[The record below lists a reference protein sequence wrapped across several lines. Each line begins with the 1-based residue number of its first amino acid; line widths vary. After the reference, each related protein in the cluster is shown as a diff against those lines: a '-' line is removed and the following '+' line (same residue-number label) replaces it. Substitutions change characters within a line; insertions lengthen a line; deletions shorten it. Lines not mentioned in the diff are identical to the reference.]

1 VRILSRMSFR
11 PVNEVTGG
19 GHSLRSLRGRV
30 AARGLGQTED
40 AVLFQYMDL
49 EERIFRTKL
58 VDH

>member
-1 VRILSRMSFR
+1 MCILARISFR
-11 PVNEVTGG
+11 PVNELTGG
-19 GHSLRSLRGRV
+19 GHSLRSLRV
-30 AARGLGQTED
+30 PVVARGLGQTED